1 MIVLNEKEYAIR
13 CLENG
18 YVGSKPFFTL
28 SIIAKYYYYCLKYKK
43 SKIEMLLNDFMSKNY
58 SVGYQADRLS
68 WQDTIEKIVKKVN
81 NYTLLEL
88 DGVRITKSEL
98 KIISGIGNPNKERVM
113 FTILCLAK
121 FGLARNPNSNGWV
134 NIDSKEIFKMA
145 RVSCK
150 ALERELYIGDL
161 FDMDLLELPM
171 RNDNTSIRVTFIDT
185 DSPEELFISD
195 FRELGYE
202 YLKYKGENF
211 IRCAECGILTRGNKN
226 GTKKY
231 CKDCAAYTP
240 QKSKTIICVDCGKEV
255 IVSGSSKKIVRCSE
269 CQSKRNKS
277 KMAAFRYNQYYQ
289 NNILNQAQKISLRHF
304 KTKGFDARDYAPGG
318 KYYKEIPVEEIIR
331 GIIES
336 INKIEKEIQDVAQMT
351 LNQIQQFLE
360 IIFSVHQI
368 DYSKTEKKIVEL
380 KELSD
385 LLHSNFNDL

>member
-1 MIVLNEKEYAIR
+1 MIVLNEKKYAIG

-18 YVGSKPFFTL
+18 IVGKKPFFTL
-28 SIIAKYYYYCLKYKK
+28 TIIAKYYYYCLGYKK
-43 SKIEMLLNDFMSKNY
+43 SKIKVLLNEFMSKNY
-58 SVGYQADRLS
+58 AGYYLDKLS
-68 WQDTIEKIVKKVN
+68 WQDTIESIVKKVN
-81 NYTLLEL
+81 KYALLEV
-88 DGVRITKSEL
+88 DGVSITRSEL
-98 KIISGIGNPNKERVM
+98 QTISKINNPVRERVM

-134 NIDSKEIFKMA
+134 NTDSKEIFKMA

-226 GTKKY
+226 GTKRY

-240 QKSKTIICVDCGKEV
+240 QETKTVVCVDCGKSFHV
-255 IVSGSSKKIVRCSE
+255 IGSNKRTIRCE
-269 CQSKRNKS
+269 MCQNR
-277 KMAAFRYNQYYQ
+277 
-289 NNILNQAQKISLRHF
+289 
-304 KTKGFDARDYAPGG
+304 
-318 KYYKEIPVEEIIR
+318 
-331 GIIES
+331 
-336 INKIEKEIQDVAQMT
+336 INK
-351 LNQIQQFLE
+351 
-360 IIFSVHQI
+360 
-368 DYSKTEKKIVEL
+368 EKKRL
-380 KELSD
+380 WKQQ
-385 LLHSNFNDL
+385 NK